1 MQLCFPRLSL
11 LMPCVLLHLASSFVA
26 AHTFLPLVL
35 VMVVI
40 EVSLLLLAAIA
51 AATAVFGAKVTDV
64 GRPSSVF
71 LSWVLPAAAAA
82 AVFLTSSACERLP

>member
-1 MQLCFPRLSL
+1 
-11 LMPCVLLHLASSFVA
+11 
-26 AHTFLPLVL
+26 
-35 VMVVI
+35 MVVI

-71 LSWVLPAAAAA
+71 LSWVLPAAAA
-82 AVFLTSSACERLP
+82 VFLTSSACERLP

>member
-1 MQLCFPRLSL
+1 
-11 LMPCVLLHLASSFVA
+11 
-26 AHTFLPLVL
+26 
-35 VMVVI
+35 MVVI

-82 AVFLTSSACERLP
+82 VFLTSSACERLP

>member
-1 MQLCFPRLSL
+1 
-11 LMPCVLLHLASSFVA
+11 
-26 AHTFLPLVL
+26 
-35 VMVVI
+35 MVVI

-82 AVFLTSSACERLP
+82 AAAAAAVFLTSSACERLP